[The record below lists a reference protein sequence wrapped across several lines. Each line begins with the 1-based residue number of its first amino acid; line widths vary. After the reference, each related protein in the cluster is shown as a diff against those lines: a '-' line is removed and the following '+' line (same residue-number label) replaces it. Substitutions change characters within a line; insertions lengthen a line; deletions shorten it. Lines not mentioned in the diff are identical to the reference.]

1 MVILDFLRELK
12 KIPIKISKRRIITRK
27 NKLIKDSKI
36 FDLLNDGFYI
46 PESIIDLNIINHL
59 IEKYNLYEKNFKKSY
74 TNVHIPIID
83 KKFLDYIQNHKKI
96 NFIVNTFYSS
106 VYNKTAILQTPPS
119 IVITNPLIE
128 NNKDYQIPSKWH
140 TDYKNEF
147 TFHIPLIEINEES
160 TKTLYL
166 KNSQNNI
173 NINPQSLINL
183 ESYDYRVVPLMAKK
197 GSVIFIDV
205 SGAHRAELGKFRIM
219 VQFKFTT
226 GNDLITEISKP
237 DVYSLFSK
245 KLKENF
251 IPNSKI
257 IKKITENDLNQI
269 QELKLN
275 KNWFIISK
283 STEYFNEFI
292 NNL

>member
-1 MVILDFLRELK
+1 MVILDFIRGELK
-12 KIPIKISKRRIITRK
+12 KISKRRIITRK
-27 NKLIKDSKI
+27 KIIKDSKI

-46 PESIIDLNIINHL
+46 SESIIDVNIINHL
-59 IEKYNLYEKNFKKSY
+59 IKKYNLYEKNFKKSY
-74 TNVHIPIID
+74 TNIHIPVID
-83 KKFLDYIQNHKKI
+83 KKFLNYIQSHEKI
-96 NFIVNTFYSS
+96 NFIINTFYSN
-106 VYNKTAILQTPPS
+106 VYKKAPILQTPPS
-119 IVITNPLIE
+119 IVITNPVIE
-128 NNKDYQIPSKWH
+128 NSNKDYKIPSKWH

-147 TFHIPLIEINEES
+147 TFHVPLIDINTES

-173 NINPQSLINL
+173 NINFQSLINI
-183 ESYDYRVVPLMAKK
+183 ENYDYKVVPLIAKE

-226 GNDLITEISKP
+226 GNDLITKIAKP
-237 DVYSLFSK
+237 KFYSLLSK
-245 KLKENF
+245 NLKENF
-251 IPNSKI
+251 IPDSKI

-275 KNWFIISK
+275 KNWFIISQ
-283 STEYFNEFI
+283 SSEYYNQYI